1 MQKLFY
7 DTRKLDAACRQKYAL
22 SEELMMENAAAALE
36 SEIFEQTKD
45 ATFTEVLILCGSG
58 NNGADGYALAR
69 RLAQKIKTKVF
80 ACGQPKSELCTI
92 QAKRAE
98 KCGIC
103 VLTLND
109 FLAEELNSFK
119 VVVDCIFGSGFYG
132 SFTGENGESIVKA
145 LNAANSCD
153 CKKIAC
159 DVPSGLRADGTL
171 AQTAF
176 CADVTVTMG
185 ADKICLYSDYAK
197 DYAGIIKVADLGL
210 SRSLFESSY
219 DAATE
224 DFSVFLLERSDMR
237 LPFRTKNLVNKGS
250 FGSAFVALGQ
260 KTGAALIAANACFK
274 FGAGLVTLINPD
286 KEFLKE
292 KELLFPMELLYSSEF
307 PSKVSAL
314 CVGMGL
320 GRNKEAAGFYV
331 QYLMKNPE
339 VKCVLDADFLYS
351 PAMPE
356 LLQKRAEGC
365 VLTPHPK
372 EFSAL
377 LELCGLGTYSIEEC
391 IKKRIE
397 LVEKFCWKFP
407 GAVLLVKGAN
417 TVIGRCSAENTTER
431 EQQRT
436 KLFINPCGSPS
447 LAKGGSG
454 DCLAGMICSLLA
466 QGYEVLDATVS
477 ADLAHS
483 LAGQKVKNNYSLTP
497 AELIEKLG
505 DIQKV

>member
-36 SEIFEQTKD
+36 AEILEQNKD
-45 ATFTEVLILCGSG
+45 ASFTEVLILCGSG

-80 ACGQPKSELCTI
+80 ACGQPKSELCII
-92 QAKRAE
+92 QAQRAE
-98 KCGIC
+98 NCGIC
-103 VLTLND
+103 VLSLND
-109 FLAEELNSFK
+109 FLAEELNPYK
-119 VVVDCIFGSGFYG
+119 IVVDCIFGSGFHG
-132 SFTGENGESIVKA
+132 NFTGESGELIENA
-145 LNAANSCD
+145 LNALNSSN

-197 DYAGIIKVADLGL
+197 DYAGIVKVADLGV

-219 DAATE
+219 DATNE
-224 DFSVFLLERSDMR
+224 EFSVFLLERSDMR

-292 KELLFPMELLYSSEF
+292 KESIFPMEILSSSEF
-307 PSKVSAL
+307 SSKVSAL

-320 GRNKEAAGFYV
+320 GRTKESADFYAE
-331 QYLMKNPE
+331 YLIKNPD

-351 PAMPE
+351 PA
-356 LLQKRAEGC
+356 LLTILQKRAEGC

-377 LELCGLGTYSIEEC
+377 LELCGLGTYSVEEC

-397 LVEKFCWKFP
+397 LVERFCQKFS

-417 TVIGRCSAENTTER
+417 PVIGTCSTENTIEE
-431 EQQRT
+431 EQKRT
-436 KLFINPCGSPS
+436 NLFINPCGSPS

-466 QGYEVLDATVS
+466 QGYAPLDAAIS

-497 AELIEKLG
+497 AELIKNLD
-505 DIQKV
+505 DIQEV

>member
-22 SEELMMENAAAALE
+22 SEELMMENAASALE
-36 SEIFEQTKD
+36 SEIFIQNKET
-45 ATFTEVLILCGSG
+45 AFIEVLILCGTG

-80 ACGQPKSELCTI
+80 ACGEPKSELCII
-92 QAKRAE
+92 QAQRA
-98 KCGIC
+98 KNCGIC
-103 VLTLND
+103 FLCIDD
-109 FLAEELNSFK
+109 FLAEELNPSK
-119 VVVDCIFGSGFYG
+119 VVIDCIFGSGFYG
-132 SFTGENGESIVKA
+132 NFTGKTGESIVSV
-145 LNAANSCD
+145 LNKINSSD

-159 DVPSGLRADGTL
+159 DVPTGICADGIL

-176 CADVTVTMG
+176 CADVTITMG
-185 ADKICLYSDYAK
+185 ANKICLYSDYSK
-197 DYAGIIKVADLGL
+197 DYAGIIKIADLGVA
-210 SRSLFESSY
+210 RSLFESSY
-219 DAATE
+219 DSSSE

-250 FGSAFVALGQ
+250 FGSAFIALGQ

-292 KELLFPMELLYSSEF
+292 KELLFPMEILSSTEF
-307 PSKVSAL
+307 SSKVSAL

-320 GRNKEAAGFYV
+320 GRNESFADFYAD
-331 QYLMKNPE
+331 YLIKNPG

-351 PAMPE
+351 KA
-356 LLQKRAEGC
+356 LVTILQKRAEGC

-377 LELCGLGTYSIEEC
+377 LELCGLGTYSVEEC
-391 IKKRIE
+391 IEKRIE
-397 LVEKFCWKFP
+397 LVEQFCKKFP
-407 GAVLLVKGAN
+407 GVVLLVKGAN
-417 TVIGRCSAENTTER
+417 PVIGTYSTGRNEKKGEI
-431 EQQRT
+431 
-436 KLFINPCGSPS
+436 FINPCGSPS

-466 QGYEVLDATVS
+466 QGYTTLDAAVS

-483 LAGQKVKNNYSLTP
+483 LASQKVKDNYSLTP
-497 AELIEKLG
+497 TELIKNLG
-505 DIQKV
+505 EL